1 MDHTDWT
8 TTGALGDRYVLR
20 SRVGSGRATT
30 VYVAEDVRLER
41 QVALKVFD
49 ELSDND
55 AYTTFAN
62 EAQVLAGLSHPGLVT
77 VYDVNLTAEHPYLV
91 MRLIDGRPLGEV
103 AGDAGLTPV
112 AVAQLG
118 AQLADALDYVH
129 ERGVV
134 HGDVDAANVLIDAH
148 GAGHL
153 TGFGT
158 DRGHGMPSGDIGALG
173 RTLARCVPSD
183 LGPEWDTVLG
193 LMTDRDPD
201 LRPDAAR
208 CGELLRD
215 LASGGTADIPLPR
228 VEGVSAEEL
237 STGHTAELPAIGR
250 RSPARRRATYAGLA
264 GMGLAVAALA
274 VVAATASSGT
284 RDEPSGEQQD
294 RQVEEPTGE
303 PQVRPPG
310 QSYPQ
315 APAQRRAPQPAKP
328 APDDT
333 TSKATPARPAPPAPP
348 PNGPGGNDDDGPGR
362 GKHKGLLGSILD
374 GLG

>member
-1 MDHTDWT
+1 MDYTDWT

-20 SRVGSGRATT
+20 HRVGSGRATT

-49 ELSDND
+49 DLHDEDG
-55 AYTTFAN
+55 YTRFAT
-62 EAQVLAGLSHPGLVT
+62 EAQVLAGMSHPGLVT
-77 VYDVNLTAEHPYLV
+77 VYDVNLTAERPYLV
-91 MRLIDGRPLGEV
+91 MRLVDGRPLGGV
-103 AGDAGLTPV
+103 VDDGGLEPV

-134 HGDVDAANVLIDAH
+134 HGDVAAANVLVDAH

-158 DRGHGMPSGDIGALG
+158 DRGFGRPSGDIDALG
-173 RTLARCVPSD
+173 RTLAACVPYD

-193 LMTDRDPD
+193 LMTDPDPD
-201 LRPDAAR
+201 QRPDAAR
-208 CGELLRD
+208 CGELLRN

-228 VEGVSAEEL
+228 AEA
-237 STGHTAELPAIGR
+237 TTTQHIAELPAK

-284 RDEPSGEQQD
+284 GDEPSGEQQD

-303 PQVRPPG
+303 PQIKPPG

-315 APAQRRAPQPAKP
+315 APAQRPAPRPAKRAPGNA
-328 APDDT
+328 
-333 TSKATPARPAPPAPP
+333 TSTVTATQPAPP
-348 PNGPGGNDDDGPGR
+348 PPSDGPGAGNGNGNGR